1 VGRATGFWRLWAGL
15 KRPRSRPRKCADQ
28 ISRELLMA
36 KIETIA
42 VLGAGQMGNGIAH
55 VAAQAGYRVIL
66 QDIDAAQLK
75 KAQDTIAK
83 NMARE
88 VKREKLTEDQRAKAL
103 ERIRTSNDNNTVGEA
118 DLVIEAVTEVAD
130 VKVALYKQLGPK
142 MKAGAILASNTSSI
156 SITRLAA
163 ATPDPARFIGVHFFN
178 PVPMMELVE
187 LIPGLATSPATHET
201 VLDVTRKMG
210 KIPIVSKDSP
220 GFIVNRMLCPM
231 LNEAVFALQE
241 GVGTVESID
250 AGMKLGARHPM
261 GPLTLCDYVG
271 LDVLLMV
278 MRVLHRDLGDDKY
291 RPCPLLVK
299 YVEAGWLGIKTGKG
313 FYDYSSDPPKP
324 TM

>member
-1 VGRATGFWRLWAGL
+1 
-15 KRPRSRPRKCADQ
+15 
-28 ISRELLMA
+28 
-36 KIETIA
+36 
-42 VLGAGQMGNGIAH
+42 
-55 VAAQAGYRVIL
+55 
-66 QDIDAAQLK
+66 
-75 KAQDTIAK
+75 
-83 NMARE
+83 
-88 VKREKLTEDQRAKAL
+88 
-103 ERIRTSNDNNTVGEA
+103 
-118 DLVIEAVTEVAD
+118 
-130 VKVALYKQLGPK
+130 
-142 MKAGAILASNTSSI
+142 MKSGAILASNTSSI

-163 ATPDPARFIGVHFFN
+163 AAPDPQRFIGVHFFN

-187 LIPGLATSPATHET
+187 LIPGLATAEATHQAILE
-201 VLDVTRKMG
+201 VTRKMG
-210 KIPIVSKDSP
+210 KAPIVSKDSP

-299 YVEAGWLGIKTGKG
+299 FVEAGWLGVKSGKG
-313 FYDYSSDPPKP
+313 FYDYSSDPPRP
-324 TM
+324 TQ

>member
-1 VGRATGFWRLWAGL
+1 MT
-15 KRPRSRPRKCADQ
+15 
-28 ISRELLMA
+28 

-66 QDIDAAQLK
+66 QDIDAAQLR

-88 VKREKLTEDQRAKAL
+88 VKREKLTEAQRAQAL
-103 ERIRTSNDNNTVGEA
+103 ERIRTSSDNSTVGEA
-118 DLVIEAVTEVAD
+118 DLVIEAVTEVAE
-130 VKVALYKQLGPK
+130 VKIALYKQLGPQ
-142 MKAGAILASNTSSI
+142 MKPDALLASNTSSI
-156 SITRLAA
+156 SITRLATA
-163 ATPDPARFIGVHFFN
+163 APDPARFIGVHFFN

-187 LIPGLATSPATHET
+187 LIPGLATSDATHQA
-201 VLDVTRKMG
+201 VLEVTRKMG
-210 KIPIVSKDSP
+210 KTPIVSKDSP

-231 LNEAVFALQE
+231 LNEAVCALHE

-278 MRVLHRDLGDDKY
+278 MRVLHRDMGDDKY

-299 YVEAGWLGIKTGKG
+299 FVEAGWLGVKSGKG

-324 TM
+324 TL

>member
-1 VGRATGFWRLWAGL
+1 MT
-15 KRPRSRPRKCADQ
+15 
-28 ISRELLMA
+28 
-36 KIETIA
+36 KIDTIT

-88 VKREKLTEDQRAKAL
+88 VKREKLTEVQRAQAL
-103 ERIRTSNDNNTVGEA
+103 ERIRTSNDNGTVGEA
-118 DLVIEAVTEVAD
+118 DLVIEAVTEVAE
-130 VKVALYKQLGPK
+130 VKIALYKQLGPK
-142 MKAGAILASNTSSI
+142 MKPGALLASNTSSI
-156 SITRLAA
+156 SITRLATA
-163 ATPDPARFIGVHFFN
+163 APDPARFIGVHFFN

-187 LIPGLATSPATHET
+187 LIPGLATSDETHQA

-210 KIPIVSKDSP
+210 KTPIVSKDSP

-231 LNEAVFALQE
+231 LNEAVFALHE

-299 YVEAGWLGIKTGKG
+299 FVEAGWLGVKTGKG

-324 TM
+324 TL

>member
-1 VGRATGFWRLWAGL
+1 MT
-15 KRPRSRPRKCADQ
+15 
-28 ISRELLMA
+28 

-88 VKREKLTEDQRAKAL
+88 VKREKLTEAQRAQAL
-103 ERIRTSNDNNTVGEA
+103 ERIRTSSDNSTVGEA
-118 DLVIEAVTEVAD
+118 DLVIEAVTEVAE
-130 VKVALYKQLGPK
+130 VKIALYKQLGPQ
-142 MKAGAILASNTSSI
+142 MKPDALLASNTSSI
-156 SITRLAA
+156 SITRLATA
-163 ATPDPARFIGVHFFN
+163 APDPARFIGVHFFN

-187 LIPGLATSPATHET
+187 LIPGLPTSDGTHQA
-201 VLDVTRKMG
+201 VLEVTRKMG
-210 KIPIVSKDSP
+210 KTPIVSKDSP

-231 LNEAVFALQE
+231 LNEAVCALHE

-278 MRVLHRDLGDDKY
+278 MRVLHRDMGDDKY

-299 YVEAGWLGIKTGKG
+299 FVEAGWLGVKSGKG

-324 TM
+324 TL